1 MKISYCWYK
10 YKFRHDCTSPSLC
23 QMCPFDEEEAF
34 EIIILSFRPLA
45 VQMQES
51 EIRNRNENITYST
64 INIKNKN
71 HL

>member
-23 QMCPFDEEEAF
+23 QMCPFDKEEAF

-51 EIRNRNENITYST
+51 EIRNRN
-64 INIKNKN
+64 
-71 HL
+71 